1 MIEHPRSVVRAL
13 VADFVDH
20 SRADRCRCGS
30 AQAPSLS
37 QEPAQ
42 AGAGGAAPVTKPVEG
57 VNR

>member
-30 AQAPSLS
+30 AQAPPSRRS
-37 QEPAQ
+37 PRRPGRGEPPRSPNQ
-42 AGAGGAAPVTKPVEG
+42 
-57 VNR
+57 